1 MTPLQRD
8 YREASIF
15 EAGAI
20 TDLVEEFHAESW
32 QGGIAVDF
40 DWDKTCAW
48 IGDRVDCDESLV
60 LGCWSGSDLAGS
72 IIGFTITYPHSNTLA
87 AGDYIWYVRP
97 EYRGTLI
104 GFRLMKMFEEWARG
118 VGASHILTGAT
129 SGIKTD
135 RSCLLYTSPSPR
147 DGLLSR
153 MPSSA

>member
-20 TDLVEEFHAESW
+20 TDLVKEFHAESW
-32 QGGIAVDF
+32 QRSIEF
-40 DWDKTCAW
+40 DWDMMCEW
-48 IGDRVDCDESLV
+48 VRDRVDCDGSLV
-60 LGCWSGSDLAGS
+60 LGCWSGSDLAGA
-72 IIGFTITYPHSNTLA
+72 IIGLTTTYPYSNTLV

-118 VGASHILTGAT
+118 VGASQILTGAT

-135 RSCLLYTSPSPR
+135 RSAALLERLGYVPTGTSTYK
-147 DGLLSR
+147 DV
-153 MPSSA
+153 